1 MVKPVK
7 SKPVKASSKASS
19 STLKASSAQ
28 ETTTKSKSKSSVKLY
43 SSFNPIPISI
53 PSPIPIPSSSKRPLT
68 STTHYIYVRPH
79 KSSSATSEE
88 DRTVFA
94 TNLPVDITERD
105 LRLIFGKW
113 GVVESVTLGREQ
125 AGDVLEKAVKGSL
138 EEEDSDLSDDE
149 EEEEEEVEQGE
160 EGEKKEPQFIHN
172 GQTGLT
178 KSQKRRAKR
187 NKGLPPSIPTVT
199 PLPSLTPRTYGP
211 SGSHIAYIT
220 FLDSQSLSSVM
231 SYSGPA
237 ISLPKFGND
246 LPTGIE
252 YYKSLQSTSRP
263 SHTAIKVF
271 ADTSMERYDRLHS
284 LLLSSRA
291 RQKGAGALVDEDGFT
306 VVVRGGRYGRTGGRG
321 DEGKKS
327 LGVGVAKRGLGPK
340 EAKGGAA
347 ALTDFYKFQKVDR
360 KRKGTFSASR
370 LNCADRKELADLR
383 LKFDHDK
390 AKVEELKRSK
400 RFKPY

>member
-7 SKPVKASSKASS
+7 SSSSKATTKASS
-19 STLKASSAQ
+19 SNLKSSAAP
-28 ETTTKSKSKSSVKLY
+28 EMTTKSKSKSSVKLY
-43 SSFNPIPISI
+43 SSFNPISISI

-68 STTHYIYVRPH
+68 STIHYIYVRPH
-79 KSSSATSEE
+79 KPSATSSTASGE

-113 GVVESVTLGREQ
+113 GVVESVSLGREQ

-149 EEEEEEVEQGE
+149 EEEKEEEEE

-187 NKGLPPSIPTVT
+187 NKGLPPSIPIVT
-199 PLPSLTPRTYGP
+199 PLPALTPRTYGP

-220 FLDSQSLSSVM
+220 FLDTQSLSSVM

-237 ISLPKFGND
+237 ISLPKYGND
-246 LPTGIE
+246 LPTGVE

-263 SHTAIKVF
+263 SHEAIKVF

-360 KRKGTFSASR
+360 KRKGTSCLHNMRVKIVLMFQNWQTCDSNLTTIKQRSR
-370 LNCADRKELADLR
+370 N
-383 LKFDHDK
+383 
-390 AKVEELKRSK
+390 
-400 RFKPY
+400 

>member
-1 MVKPVK
+1 MVKLVT
-7 SKPVKASSKASS
+7 SKTAKASGKASS
-19 STLKASSAQ
+19 SALKAASAP
-28 ETTTKSKSKSSVKLY
+28 ETSTKSKSKSSVELY

-68 STTHYIYVRPH
+68 STTHYIHVRPH
-79 KSSSATSEE
+79 KPSSTSASPEE
-88 DRTVFA
+88 ERTVFA

-113 GVVESVTLGREQ
+113 GVVESVSLGREQ

-138 EEEDSDLSDDE
+138 EEEDSDLSDNE
-149 EEEEEEVEQGE
+149 EEEEEEE
-160 EGEKKEPQFIHN
+160 EEGGEKKEPQFIHN

-199 PLPSLTPRTYGP
+199 PLPALTPRTYGP

-220 FLDSQSLSSVM
+220 FLDTQSLSSVM
-231 SYSGPA
+231 SYSGQA
-237 ISLPKFGND
+237 ISLPKYGND

-263 SHTAIKVF
+263 SHEAIKVF

-360 KRKGTFSASR
+360 KRKGTSCLHNMRVKIVLIFQNWPTCDSSLTTIKQRSR
-370 LNCADRKELADLR
+370 N
-383 LKFDHDK
+383 
-390 AKVEELKRSK
+390 
-400 RFKPY
+400 

>member
-1 MVKPVK
+1 MVKPATSK
-7 SKPVKASSKASS
+7 SAKASGKASS
-19 STLKASSAQ
+19 STLKATSAP
-28 ETTTKSKSKSSVKLY
+28 ETSTKSKSKSSVKLY

-68 STTHYIYVRPH
+68 STTHFIYVRPH
-79 KSSSATSEE
+79 KPSSTSTSSEE
-88 DRTVFA
+88 ERTVFA

-105 LRLIFGKW
+105 IRLIFGKW
-113 GVVESVTLGREQ
+113 GVVESVSLGREQ

-138 EEEDSDLSDDE
+138 EEEDSDLSDNE
-149 EEEEEEVEQGE
+149 EEEEEEE
-160 EGEKKEPQFIHN
+160 EEGGEKKEPQFIHN

-199 PLPSLTPRTYGP
+199 PLPALTPRTYGP

-220 FLDSQSLSSVM
+220 FLDTQSLSSVM
-231 SYSGPA
+231 SYSGQA
-237 ISLPKFGND
+237 ISLPKYGND

-252 YYKSLQSTSRP
+252 YYKSLQSSLRP
-263 SHTAIKVF
+263 SHEAIKVF

-360 KRKGTFSASR
+360 KRKGTSCLHNMRVKIVLILQNWQICDSSSTTIKQRSR
-370 LNCADRKELADLR
+370 N
-383 LKFDHDK
+383 
-390 AKVEELKRSK
+390 
-400 RFKPY
+400 